1 MCSMKQDFAT
11 SSAFASTALG
21 GMACQMTSRMTSDSI
36 CHAGSRRPME
46 AEDSQSSAVLLNVPA
61 LIRQRSSSSQYPASG
76 QQVSR
81 RSTH

>member
-21 GMACQMTSRMTSDSI
+21 GMACQRTSRMTSDSI

-46 AEDSQSSAVLLNVPA
+46 AEDSQSSAVLLNVPGPYKA
-61 LIRQRSSSSQYPASG
+61 EVVEQPVPSKRPASE
-76 QQVSR
+76 
-81 RSTH
+81 